1 MRKLLCF
8 FFLFIV
14 AYSYGQFKAPK
25 FGKIDPSELSM
36 TRYEKDTAAGAL
48 ILFDDGYSYFATN
61 GDGNFQIIFE
71 RHCRIKI
78 FKKTAFQLANIKVR
92 LYQSNADRKEVLSSL
107 KAATFNVENGK
118 MVQIKLEKENIFE
131 ENAKN
136 YTVKKFTFPQIKEG
150 SIIEYSYTITSD
162 FLYNFRGWVFQHTYP
177 ALWCQYQS
185 RIPEYFDYRPSSKG
199 YLAFTLSKETQGN
212 TSFTFYNEYTPDGGG
227 LSKKESNVVQA
238 STKDHLYA
246 ISDVPAFKSEPNI
259 DCEDNYIQAI
269 EFELSSV
276 QFPGSLRKTFT
287 ETWESV
293 NQKLMEDEDFGKLLK
308 TNGFIKDTVNF
319 ICKDKTSDLE
329 KASAI
334 YSYLQKRMKWNG
346 YYSIWALN
354 GLKKAYKEHT
364 GNSAEINILLT
375 LMLQNAGLNANLVV
389 FSTRDN
395 GLSASIFPSISKFN
409 SVLTKLTID
418 GKISFLDASS
428 EFSPFGVLPVNDING
443 TGRVVND
450 LKGDEVELETNTN
463 YKEIKNYHLK
473 INTEGTLTGTI
484 LSYYGGYAA
493 MAYRQALS
501 KVKNNDDF
509 IRKMQENQKGL
520 SINGYDISNRY
531 NIDELLKDSLNVTIK
546 DNAEVIGNK
555 ILFTPLLY
563 EAIEKNIYKLEDRK
577 YPVNYNYPISE
588 TYIFEYIIP
597 EGYQVESL
605 PKPIRLKLPDNSVSM
620 SYIIENAGDKISI
633 LYKRNITKMLFLPD
647 EYQDLKE
654 FYNLIV
660 KAHSDKIILKKV

>member
-118 MVQIKLEKENIFE
+118 MVLIKLEKENIFE

-293 NQKLMEDEDFGKLLK
+293 NQKLIEDEDFGKLLK

-354 GLKKAYKEHT
+354 GLKKTYKEHT

-375 LMLQNAGLNANLVV
+375 LMLQNAGLNANIVV

-418 GKISFLDASS
+418 GKISLLDASS

-509 IRKMQENQKGL
+509 IRKMLENQKGL

-620 SYIIENAGDKISI
+620 SFVIENAGDKISI